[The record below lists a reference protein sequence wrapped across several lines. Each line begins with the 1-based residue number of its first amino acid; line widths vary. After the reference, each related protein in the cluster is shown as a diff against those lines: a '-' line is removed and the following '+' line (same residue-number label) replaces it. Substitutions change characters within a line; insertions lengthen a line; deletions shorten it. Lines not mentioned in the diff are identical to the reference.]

1 MTPPVF
7 ATAVMGGI
15 APLTLREPG
24 IISQC
29 MEQVMDRHYMQ
40 VYPRTLHNPSHMME
54 VSYKK
59 HYSTYITGNRC
70 RPKKVSLLGS
80 NQSQIDGPLMYKV
93 TVRFMVLILDGYS
106 EINRCARMEHSL
118 LFDLLR
124 HLIKQRAVAN
134 RILFSQKIPIFLHVC
149 ASCSEIPY
157 NVNKYKNNISQTGS
171 FRYGQFLRYM

>member
-1 MTPPVF
+1 MPPPVF

-93 TVRFMVLILDGYS
+93 TVRFMVLILDGNL
-106 EINRCARMEHSL
+106 EINRCARKEQSL
-118 LFDLLR
+118 LFDLFKAFDQIESSLR
-124 HLIKQRAVAN
+124 KTY
-134 RILFSQKIPIFLHVC
+134 FLHVC
-149 ASCSEIPY
+149 ASCSEIPS
-157 NVNKYKNNISQTGS
+157 NVNKNKNNISLTGS
-171 FRYGQFLRYM
+171 FCYGQFLRYM